1 MLSGLSTA
9 GTTPSCYIQQSCRP
23 LPSPTS
29 PISTTKGQTAAAA
42 SWIGAACCW
51 ATAEHIGAAL
61 GDFSK
66 SSRPRG
72 SLCGHE
78 RTCRLSNVIMGNWG
92 QKQQVC
98 ELKLLCELILVAWQK
113 AQEDSPANVRASE
126 FSEVLLLL
134 SHQQS
139 LILMPCTRV
148 LLIMLLLD
156 SVGKTKRTKK

>member
-1 MLSGLSTA
+1 
-9 GTTPSCYIQQSCRP
+9 
-23 LPSPTS
+23 
-29 PISTTKGQTAAAA
+29 
-42 SWIGAACCW
+42 
-51 ATAEHIGAAL
+51 
-61 GDFSK
+61 
-66 SSRPRG
+66 
-72 SLCGHE
+72 
-78 RTCRLSNVIMGNWG
+78 MGNWG

>member
-51 ATAEHIGAAL
+51 ATAEYIIY
-61 GDFSK
+61 D
-66 SSRPRG
+66 
-72 SLCGHE
+72 